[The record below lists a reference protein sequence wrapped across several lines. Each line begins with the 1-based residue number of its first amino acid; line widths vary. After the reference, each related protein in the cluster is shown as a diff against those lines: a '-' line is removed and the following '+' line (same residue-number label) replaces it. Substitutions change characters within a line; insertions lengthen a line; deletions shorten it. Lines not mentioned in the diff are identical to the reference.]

1 VFIASPAAS
10 QDGKALVAETR
21 APLAKRR
28 NSKYQSWLCWRTNP
42 ATSDIQLKRSFQ
54 NAPWDYSGIGD
65 FHRRDTRNRWEG
77 SLEQQQCR
85 TAVLNG
91 IVNYAVGVAVALT
104 LDFLAVNPATRG
116 LHPP

>member
-1 VFIASPAAS
+1 MAR
-10 QDGKALVAETR
+10 LLWLR
-21 APLAKRR
+21 LARR
-28 NSKYQSWLCWRTNP
+28 LLSAGIPNINLWLCWRTNP

-54 NAPWDYSGIGD
+54 IAPWDYIGIGD

-91 IVNYAVGVAVALT
+91 IVNYVVGVAVAF
-104 LDFLAVNPATRG
+104 DVG
-116 LHPP
+116 LPSC